1 MWVERE
7 APGCLVSSGTCLGSG
22 RGCWWLGLDRQ
33 AGHPIAAVRQ
43 VVTKRGCLL
52 GWRHGTEW
60 TVGGN
65 CVSQSPPPRCGKWRE
80 DSKENVRKRLF
91 IAQG

>member
-1 MWVERE
+1 M
-7 APGCLVSSGTCLGSG
+7 
-22 RGCWWLGLDRQ
+22 DRQ
-33 AGHPIAAVRQ
+33 AGHPVGTVRQ
-43 VVTKRGCLL
+43 VVVKRGGFL
-52 GWRHGTEW
+52 GWRPRTER

-65 CVSQSPPPRCGKWRE
+65 CVSQSRPRPCRRWRE